1 MRLLLDE
8 CAGDRYLKDA
18 LIAAGHDVIRSVDAL
33 GGGVDDPAVF
43 AFAWSDGRVIVT
55 FNNADFIGLAHGQS
69 AHPGML
75 LIYLDNR
82 PTDMAVRDIVKA
94 ISNVEA
100 VHAEGVGGNIIVLN
114 QYRW

>member
-33 GGGVDDPAVF
+33 GGGVDV
-43 AFAWSDGRVIVT
+43 VT